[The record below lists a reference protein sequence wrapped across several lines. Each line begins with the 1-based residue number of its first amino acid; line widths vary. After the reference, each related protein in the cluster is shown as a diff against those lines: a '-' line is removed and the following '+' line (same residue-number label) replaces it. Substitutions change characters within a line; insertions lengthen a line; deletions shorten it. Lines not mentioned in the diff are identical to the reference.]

1 MHGTKE
7 IDFASNSCPV
17 SRFLYTGTCD
27 EFEGDTFPG
36 RQLCCQLNLPVAPL
50 PDSLFQP
57 VISFNHG
64 SVSVFDDS
72 SISTDPCPRI
82 QRQTIWS
89 CRRIAGRDGCICDYN
104 WAAWNWWCAYSGAGC
119 FSSSKHAYV
128 CVFNQRVDC
137 DLESIYIFVGS
148 TVSSLT
154 SLSLP
159 CPLAVKNRTVLFFYF
174 GLLLLWQQN
183 KKLAQLKSNDHF

>member
-1 MHGTKE
+1 MNDTILVAVIHSGDDLTEKGPSFSFRESLIFVMDDAVEEITTCNVFHHKENIATIILVIVQFNNVRVMHGTKE

-82 QRQTIWS
+82 QRQTI
-89 CRRIAGRDGCICDYN
+89 
-104 WAAWNWWCAYSGAGC
+104 
-119 FSSSKHAYV
+119 
-128 CVFNQRVDC
+128 
-137 DLESIYIFVGS
+137 
-148 TVSSLT
+148 
-154 SLSLP
+154 
-159 CPLAVKNRTVLFFYF
+159 
-174 GLLLLWQQN
+174 
-183 KKLAQLKSNDHF
+183 